1 MSFNEITLEQL
12 IDANGHEGNKSLY
25 GDHCPSSF
33 AASKMNASNRGTRIE
48 NVVFQHIKNMGYEA
62 TQTVHTGEWDIT
74 VELTDRPVRVE
85 VKSACVSNNGKPN
98 KRGDISKCFRF
109 MGICPERFEYIVFAF
124 VHPTEGIILKW
135 TTSEKFKQQWSSKR
149 KESRKGY
156 NLPVS
161 LDMAHKDV
169 ELFDMESFPDEL

>member
-1 MSFNEITLEQL
+1 MSYNQITLEQL
-12 IDANGHEGNKSLY
+12 IDADGHAGNKSLY
-25 GDHCPSSF
+25 GEHCPSSF
-33 AASKMNASNRGTRIE
+33 AASKMTASNRGTRIE
-48 NVVFQHIKNMGYEA
+48 NVVFQHIKDMGYEA

-85 VKSACVSNNGKPN
+85 VKSACVSGGKGYTN
-98 KRGDISKCFRF
+98 HRFLF

-161 LDMAHKDV
+161 LDMAHKNV
-169 ELFDMESFPDEL
+169 ELFDMEDFPDEL

>member
-1 MSFNEITLEQL
+1 MSYNEITLDQL
-12 IDANGHEGNKSLY
+12 IDAEGQEGNKSLY

-33 AASKMNASNRGTRIE
+33 AASKMTATNRGTRIE
-48 NVVFQHIKNMGYEA
+48 NVVFQHIKDMGYEA

-85 VKSACVSNNGKPN
+85 VKSACVSNSNKTN
-98 KRGDISKCFRF
+98 KRFFF
-109 MGICPERFEYIVFAF
+109 MGICPESFEYIVFAF

-135 TTSEKFKQQWSSKR
+135 TTSERFWDQWACKR

-156 NLPVS
+156 NLPIP
-161 LDMAHKDV
+161 LDLVHKYV
-169 ELFDMESFPDEL
+169 ELFDMEDFPDEL